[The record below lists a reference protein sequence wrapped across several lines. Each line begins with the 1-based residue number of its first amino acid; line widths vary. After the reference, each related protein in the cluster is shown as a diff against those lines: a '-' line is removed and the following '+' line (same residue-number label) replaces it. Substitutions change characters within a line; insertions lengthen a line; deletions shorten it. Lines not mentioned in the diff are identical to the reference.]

1 MYEQDRLATVS
12 ARTRAEMGMKE
23 EINTASFIASEPLVL
38 PVQEHTR
45 KTRVEEHGEAMSAS
59 VNFETSS

>member
-45 KTRVEEHGEAMSAS
+45 KTRVDC
-59 VNFETSS
+59 